1 MSDATGAKQAALE
14 TAAVT
19 FARRAAL
26 EQAPGFFAAAP
37 GRSLLRLWGADTIPF
52 LQTKLTQDTRPW
64 PARGGGYATA
74 TDINGRILFDLQAF
88 GWGERG
94 WLLVL
99 EEGRAES
106 ALAHFDRY
114 LISEKVELELLDER
128 LSVVALGGSEMASR
142 LGLEPLAEG
151 QRTAEP
157 WRDGWLLRG
166 TGLAPADALLVLP
179 REVVAEALEAL
190 EALAALGL
198 EAATPAEFDALR
210 VAAGRARI
218 GFDDGAGA
226 IPLELG
232 LWEAMSFRKGCYLG
246 QEIIERLFSR
256 STPARR
262 LMRLASPV
270 ALTPGTPVLAGGE
283 VVGTVTGV
291 VAASEGVEAL
301 GLLKRAV
308 LDGSVALTA
317 GGAPLTIL
325 GFVGGERP
333 AQV

>member
-1 MSDATGAKQAALE
+1 MSDAAGAKQAALD

-26 EQAPGFFAAAP
+26 EQAPGFYAAAP

-52 LQTKLTQDTRPW
+52 LQTKVTQDTRPW

-88 GWGERG
+88 AWGERG

-114 LISEKVELELLDER
+114 LISEKVELELLDEA
-128 LSVVALGGSEMASR
+128 LSVVALGGAEVAAR

-151 QRTAEP
+151 QRTTEL

-166 TGLAPADALLVLP
+166 AGLEPAAALLVLP
-179 REVVAEALEAL
+179 QAAVAGAL

-198 EAATPAEFDALR
+198 EAATGAEFDALR

-262 LMRLASPV
+262 LMRLTSPV
-270 ALTPGTPVLAGGE
+270 SLAPGTPVLAGEE

>member
-1 MSDATGAKQAALE
+1 MSEHSPNTEAALA
-14 TAAVT
+14 TAAVP

-26 EQAPGFFAAAP
+26 EQSPAFVVAAP
-37 GRSLLRLWGADTIPF
+37 GRSLLGVSGADAVAF

-64 PARGGGYATA
+64 PARGGGMAAA

-88 GWGERG
+88 AWGARG
-94 WLLVL
+94 WLLLL
-99 EEGRAES
+99 EAGRAE
-106 ALAHFDRY
+106 AAAAHFDRY
-114 LISEKVELELLDER
+114 LISEKVELELLDDR
-128 LSVVALGGSEMASR
+128 LTVLALGGAEVEAK

-151 QRTAEP
+151 QWAAEP
-157 WRDGWLLRG
+157 WSDGWLLRG
-166 TGLAPADALLVLP
+166 AGLFPAAAYLVVP
-179 REVVAEALEAL
+179 HDGAAS
-190 EALAALGL
+190 ALARLSSLGFE
-198 EAATPAEFDALR
+198 EATAAEFDALR

-218 GFDDGAGA
+218 GFDDGNGA

-232 LWEAMSFRKGCYLG
+232 LWEAVSFRKGCYLG

-262 LMRLASPV
+262 LMQLASNSASLQPGAPV
-270 ALTPGTPVLAGGE
+270 FAGDE

-291 VAASEGVEAL
+291 TAAEQGVLAL

-317 GGAPLTIL
+317 DGAPLQIV

>member
-26 EQAPGFFAAAP
+26 EQAPGFYAAAP

-88 GWGERG
+88 AWGERG

-114 LISEKVELELLDER
+114 LISEKVELELLDEA
-128 LSVVALGGSEMASR
+128 LSVVALGGAEVAAR

-166 TGLAPADALLVLP
+166 TGLDPADALLVLP
-179 REVVAEALEAL
+179 REGVAEAL

-198 EAATPAEFDALR
+198 EAASGAEFDALR
-210 VAAGRARI
+210 LAAGRARI
-218 GFDDGAGA
+218 GFDDGASA
-226 IPLELG
+226 LPLELG

-270 ALTPGTPVLAGGE
+270 ALAPGTPVLAGEE

-291 VAASEGVEAL
+291 VAASEGVLAL
-301 GLLKRAV
+301 GLLKRTV

>member
-166 TGLAPADALLVLP
+166 VGLAPADALLVLP
-179 REVVAEALEAL
+179 LEGVAGAL

-198 EAATPAEFDALR
+198 EAATAAEFDALR

-270 ALTPGTPVLAGGE
+270 ALAPGTPVLAGEE

-308 LDGSVALTA
+308 LDGSVPLTA

-333 AQV
+333 TQV

>member
-1 MSDATGAKQAALE
+1 MSDATPAKQAALE

-26 EQAPGFFAAAP
+26 EQAPGFYAAAP

-88 GWGERG
+88 AWGERG

-114 LISEKVELELLDER
+114 LISEKVELELLDEA
-128 LSVVALGGSEMASR
+128 LSVVALGGAEVAAR

-166 TGLAPADALLVLP
+166 AGLEPAAALLVLP
-179 REVVAEALEAL
+179 QAAVAGAL

-198 EAATPAEFDALR
+198 EAATGAEFDALR

-270 ALTPGTPVLAGGE
+270 ALAPGTPVLAGEE

>member
-1 MSDATGAKQAALE
+1 MSEATGTKHAALE
-14 TAAVT
+14 TAAVPA
-19 FARRAAL
+19 ARRAEL
-26 EQAPGFFAAAP
+26 EQAAAFFVAAP
-37 GRSLLRLWGADTIPF
+37 GRSLLGVSGADAVSF

-64 PARGGGYATA
+64 PSRGGGYATA

-88 GWGERG
+88 AWGERG

-99 EEGRAES
+99 EEGRAE
-106 ALAHFDRY
+106 AAAAHFDRY
-114 LISEKVELELLDER
+114 LISEKVELEPCDET
-128 LSVVALGGSEMASR
+128 LTVIALGGADVAQR
-142 LGLEPLAEG
+142 LGLAPVGEGLRVAE
-151 QRTAEP
+151 R
-157 WRDGWLLRG
+157 WRDGWVLRG
-166 TGLAPADALLVLP
+166 AGLAPESALLVVP
-179 REVVAEALEAL
+179 KVTAAAAV
-190 EALAALGL
+190 AALVEAGF
-198 EAATPAEFDALR
+198 EAATAAELDALR

-232 LWEAMSFRKGCYLG
+232 LWDAVSFRKGCYLG

-262 LMRLASPV
+262 LMRLTSTA
-270 ALTPGTPVLAGGE
+270 AELLPGMAVLAGDE
-283 VVGTVTGV
+283 VVGTLTGV
-291 VAASEGVEAL
+291 VQATDGVQAL

-317 GGAPLTIL
+317 GGAPLQIV

>member
-26 EQAPGFFAAAP
+26 EQAHGFFAAAP

-157 WRDGWLLRG
+157 WRDCWLLRG
-166 TGLAPADALLVLP
+166 VGLAPADALLVLP
-179 REVVAEALEAL
+179 REVVAEAL

-270 ALTPGTPVLAGGE
+270 ALATGTPVLAGEE